1 MKRGWLVA
9 GFIVA
14 LGWFVLTRTVSSLIG
29 GLGALLVAPHV
40 TIMLLGVVFNIVG
53 LFYGAGWP
61 AITAGILYCVAI
73 GFALPLGE
81 WLLIPGLAA
90 GLCFMASK
98 REVPP
103 TAPQVVHIVHHYE
116 DGRVSV
122 EQLPSDSS
130 QSSQPDAPV
139 TQPTPAPA
147 DKNQAWVMAFR
158 VAVVLIGFLL
168 IVLIAA
174 VLSNR

>member
-14 LGWFVLTRTVSSLIG
+14 LGWFVLIRTVGALIG

-40 TIMLLGVVFNIVG
+40 TMMLLGVVFNIVG

-61 AITAGILYCVAI
+61 AITAGIMYCVAI

-103 TAPQVVHIVHHYE
+103 AAPQVVHVVHHYE

-122 EQLPSDSS
+122 EQLPAETPPSNPPDVPAPPPSS
-130 QSSQPDAPV
+130 
-139 TQPTPAPA
+139 APA
-147 DKNQAWVMAFR
+147 DKNRAWIMAFR
-158 VAVVLIGFLL
+158 VAVILIGFLL
-168 IVLIAA
+168 IVLIASI
-174 VLSNR
+174 LSTR